1 MSRVV
6 LMLPNSNSAIGSR
19 GRNSPARWRL
29 RNSNRARSRTGTAV
43 AIRRARV
50 AATLIAAAA
59 KVPGIRAKKNELRR
73 PTVATRIEASSGPT
87 TAPRLSPARSTP
99 KARP

>member
-1 MSRVV
+1 M
-6 LMLPNSNSAIGSR
+6 AIGR
-19 GRNSPARWRL
+19 V
-29 RNSNRARSRTGTAV
+29 RA
-43 AIRRARV
+43 
-50 AATLIAAAA
+50 AATLIETAA
-59 KVPGIRAKKNELRR
+59 KVPGIRAKKNEVRM